1 MCSKESIGRLPAL
14 GIIGNSDLLGK
25 KARYHLPPTAPRLIV
40 LIDNRGIST
49 QKHGYRFPR
58 RFYHNLGNTWRRS
71 VKFER
76 QLIVPI
82 KFFLFTRFDAHPLG
96 IGNTGITLVHDKSF
110 FLELSSIGFLSL
122 YEESPRLGPH
132 GRFSGRYG
140 RA

>member
-1 MCSKESIGRLPAL
+1 MCRKESIGRLPAL

-82 KFFLFTRFDAHPLG
+82 FLFTMFDAHPLG

-110 FLELSSIGFLSL
+110 FLELSGIGLLSL
-122 YEESPRLGPH
+122 YEESTRLSPH
-132 GRFSGRYG
+132 GRFTGRYG